1 MSLPKG
7 SEFTYGVHARSVL
20 GLIKDNKATIM
31 EPAGAAEVL
40 AKMDSMLMGSV
51 RSLNDTYELL
61 RQGIAYTLPFK
72 LHEGKLYFL
81 VYKRTKRNNE
91 GRLAEKL
98 SLAPGGHIEGRDLS
112 YYMVDGGDGKA
123 VESDTICWSD
133 TLRRNMTRELC
144 EEVDFTSK
152 YFEHTE
158 RHIGLMAATAATAIG
173 FVMDSKPEIGF
184 VGNTHIGVIY
194 GVQVPTDA
202 GFIMKDEYNTSVG
215 WMTGEDLLDHVLGK
229 KSLSDGENGAVPFEP
244 WSEMIIGQIDKVE
257 RVLWEAFDC
266 Q

>member
-20 GLIKDNKATIM
+20 GLVKDNKATIM
-31 EPAGAAEVL
+31 EPAEAASVL
-40 AKMDSMLMGSV
+40 EKMSGMLMGSV

-72 LHEGKLYFL
+72 LHEGKLHFL

-112 YYMVDGGDGKA
+112 YYMIDDGTGLM
-123 VESDTICWSD
+123 VESDTICWGD
-133 TLRRNMTRELC
+133 TLMRNMTRELC

-158 RHIGLMAATAATAIG
+158 RHIGLMASAGAKAIG

-184 VGNTHIGVIY
+184 VGNTHIGIIHAA
-194 GVQVPTDA
+194 QVPSDA
-202 GFIMKDEYNTSVG
+202 GFVMKDEYNTSVG
-215 WMTGEDLLDHVLGK
+215 WMIAEDLLDHVLGK
-229 KSLSDGENGAVPFEP
+229 KSLADGENGPVPFEP
-244 WSEMIIGQIDKVE
+244 WSEMIIGQIEKVE
-257 RVLWEAFDC
+257 QVLWQAFDG